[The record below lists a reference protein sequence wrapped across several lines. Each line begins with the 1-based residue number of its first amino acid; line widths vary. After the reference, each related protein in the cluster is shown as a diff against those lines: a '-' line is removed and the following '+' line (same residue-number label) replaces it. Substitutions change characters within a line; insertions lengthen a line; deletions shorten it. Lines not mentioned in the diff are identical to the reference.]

1 MSFSNDT
8 SSPRAFRPDIQG
20 LRAVAVLVVVLFHA
34 GLPLPGGFIG
44 VDVFFVI
51 SGYVITALLL
61 RTLHKENRIDFRLFY
76 ERRIRRLI
84 PALTLVLVAT
94 LAVTFFLG
102 SPFDNQQTIT
112 AQTAIGAITLSA
124 NAVIF
129 LKSGGYFATPPTNNP
144 LLNTWSLSVEE
155 QFYLVFPLLVF
166 VFWVIGRKFGHKISR
181 ERFLLAGLIF
191 VAFASFLLSV
201 TMSFSFIHLRLSDPN
216 WFAFYSSPTRAWEFA
231 IGGIAFLAFRNG
243 VGKSLS
249 TVLFWLGLGGIVA
262 SSLWI
267 SETMIFPGWIVLF
280 PVMATVAVLVGGT
293 KSPFGSGLLSNSGMV
308 KLGDSSYSWYLWHWP
323 FIAFGVMLFPGI
335 DGAALYAALLSLPVS
350 LLTTRYLENPI
361 RFSPNLEG
369 RRSWLILAGSVA
381 TVSVLAGLLLFGVRS
396 AWWNGSVN
404 SMVAQVSQDHLWL
417 TADCNSETPI
427 QDRGPECTWNSNAAG
442 KSIYLLG
449 DSLAG
454 ALSEAML
461 GAGQLLG
468 RPVVAGTQ
476 GACPFVN
483 NEVHIDGRL
492 DSECTDFVS
501 KSTSWLVQQPSTD
514 VVISSSLGYLG
525 LESVDLAF
533 PIGAQPTNNLENKK
547 KNYLD
552 GLRYTVKLFTDAG
565 HRVHV
570 VLPPPGFP
578 STLNG
583 NNAWYPSQCN
593 TLQALTDIASCG
605 ETRSEEEA
613 IAETSALYS
622 EVVTGVET
630 AGGST
635 IDYRAEVCVRGE
647 CSTNVNNFWRYLDGT
662 HISVGLSEQ
671 LAPLFTRS
679 VR

>member
-1 MSFSNDT
+1 MSISNAP
-8 SSPRAFRPDIQG
+8 SSLHAFRPDIQG
-20 LRAVAVLVVVLFHA
+20 LRAVAVLVVVLFHT

-61 RTLHKENRIDFRLFY
+61 RTLYTKNRIDFRLFY

-94 LAVTFFLG
+94 LIITLILG

-129 LKSGGYFATPPTNNP
+129 LNSGGYFATPPTNNP

-155 QFYLVFPLLVF
+155 QFYLVFPLIVF
-166 VFWVIGRKFGHKISR
+166 VLWVIGQKVLHKISQ

-191 VAFASFLLSV
+191 IAIASFLFSV

-231 IGGIAFLAFRNG
+231 LGGIAFLTFRNG
-243 VGKSLS
+243 VGKILS
-249 TVLFWLGLGGIVA
+249 MVLFWLGLSGIVA

-267 SETMIFPGWIVLF
+267 SETMIFPGWVVLF
-280 PVMATVAVLVGGT
+280 PVIATVAVLVGGT
-293 KSPFGSGLLSNSGMV
+293 KSPVGIEILSNRGMV
-308 KLGDSSYSWYLWHWP
+308 TLGDSSYSWYLWHWP
-323 FIAFGVMLFPGI
+323 FIAFGVMLFPRI
-335 DGAALYAALLSLPVS
+335 DSVALYAALLSLPVS

-361 RFSPNLEG
+361 RFSRNLDG
-369 RRSWLILAGSVA
+369 ARSWLILGGSVA

-396 AWWNGSVN
+396 AWWNSNVN

-427 QDRGPECTWNSNAAG
+427 QDRGPECTWNSTAAG
-442 KSIYLLG
+442 KPIYLLG

-454 ALSEAML
+454 SLSEAIF
-461 GAGQLLG
+461 GAGEVLG

-476 GACPFVN
+476 GACPFIS
-483 NEVHIDGRL
+483 NEVHIDSRL
-492 DSECTDFVS
+492 NSECTDFVS
-501 KSTSWLVQQPSTD
+501 ESTNWLAQQPSTD
-514 VVISSSLGYLG
+514 VVISSSLGYL
-525 LESVDLAF
+525 EIDVVDLAF
-533 PIGAQPTNNLENKK
+533 PIGTQPTNNLDNKK
-547 KNYLD
+547 KNYLN

-570 VLPPPGFP
+570 VLPPPRFP
-578 STLNG
+578 SALNG
-583 NNAWYPSQCN
+583 NAWYPSQCN

-605 ETRSEEEA
+605 ETRSEDEV
-613 IAETSALYS
+613 IAETSTLYS
-622 EVVTGVET
+622 EVTASVGA

-635 IDYRAEVCVRGE
+635 IDYRAEVCSSGE

-671 LAPLFTRS
+671 LTPLFTRY
-679 VR
+679 VQ